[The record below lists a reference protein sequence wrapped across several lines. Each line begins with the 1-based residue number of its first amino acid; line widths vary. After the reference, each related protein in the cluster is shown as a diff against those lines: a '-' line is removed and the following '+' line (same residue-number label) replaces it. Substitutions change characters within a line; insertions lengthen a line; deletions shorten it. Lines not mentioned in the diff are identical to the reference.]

1 MLERNPA
8 VMKNATNKTST
19 TPRASRFC
27 ALLGD
32 RLEMTKS
39 CSSGAGGAVVIIGSA
54 LGVIGVCLG
63 GLTAGQSNHQHP
75 RSPRSMSPKRLTQN
89 QTVSV
94 RSSFGKKVSDERA
107 PSQWPRFAKAEYL
120 SPR

>member
-1 MLERNPA
+1 MLERKPA

-27 ALLGD
+27 AWLGG

-39 CSSGAGGAVVIIGSA
+39 CSSRAGGAVVIIEPH
-54 LGVIGVCLG
+54 LRVIGVCLSA
-63 GLTAGQSNHQHP
+63 LPAGQSNHQDP
-75 RSPRSMSPKRLTQN
+75 PESAFDEPEQLTQN

-94 RSSFGKKVSDERA
+94 RSSFGKKVSDDRA
-107 PSQWPRFAKAEYL
+107 PSQWPRFAKA
-120 SPR
+120 R